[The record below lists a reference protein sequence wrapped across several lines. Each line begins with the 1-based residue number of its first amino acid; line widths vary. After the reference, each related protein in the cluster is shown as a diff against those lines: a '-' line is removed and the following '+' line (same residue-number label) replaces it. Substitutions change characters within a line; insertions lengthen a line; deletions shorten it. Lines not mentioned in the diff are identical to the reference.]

1 MFGNYVEKIKDKK
14 KLTLSNIENLVEFL
28 LKDICEGSSN
38 TNLNTN
44 TQVNTYGDL
53 NLGDLATDDSTK
65 ILVSFR
71 LKTEDSRNIN
81 VAQTLK
87 DNGDIIKVV
96 YEVIVICQ
104 KNIITQTEFLKASQ
118 ALIDGATNNWN
129 GTASTSTNYEV
140 TLADNTVLSSPLTLN
155 EADPLPILEIKEDNT
170 QLNYLTVTT
179 NIVFTITKIS

>member
-1 MFGNYVEKIKDKK
+1 MFGNYIEKIKDKK
-14 KLTLSNIENLVEFL
+14 KLTLSNIENLIEFL

-38 TNLNTN
+38 VNLNSK

-53 NLGDLATDDSTK
+53 NLGDLAIDNNTQ

-71 LKTEDSRNIN
+71 LKTEDQRNIN
-81 VAQTLK
+81 IAQTLK

-96 YEVIVICQ
+96 YEVIAICQ
-104 KNIITQTEFLKASQ
+104 KNVITQTEFLKASQ

-140 TLADNTVLSSPLTLN
+140 TLGDGSILSTPLTLN

-179 NIVFTITKIS
+179 NIVFTISKIS